1 MLIYMSN
8 SHLIIRTPDY
18 IISNGDMQIT
28 ATVSMINK
36 EKETL
41 KTLKKL
47 KKLIIDCENN
57 AIYNCKKKLKK
68 V

>member
-1 MLIYMSN
+1 MSN

-57 AIYNCKKKLKK
+57 TIYNCKKKLKK